1 MADDRDAARSALPY
15 LDSWWAFRQRY
26 LRVPG
31 VQAAVLLGDE
41 VALSTAHGCAD
52 LERGVPLTPKHL
64 FHVASHSKTFTA
76 TAVLQLQ
83 EQGRLRLDD
92 EVGAWLPELREDG
105 SPVADRTLRELLSHA
120 GGLTRDG
127 LDGDHWQLRRPFPDA
142 AGLRD
147 LAALPQTAATPANSA
162 FKYSNIGFGLL
173 GLVVEAA
180 SGVPWD
186 EYVRTNVIDR
196 LGLTDTGPDHD
207 PARDDEYATGYSA
220 LAYAETRVP
229 VDHVGTG
236 ALAAATGVWSTAGDL
251 CRYVAAHLPGDDRLL
266 GEAAKRL
273 MQHTGWE
280 VGGMPGNRYGLGL
293 AESRVGE
300 HRVLGHGGGWPGHIT
315 RTLADPE
322 ERLAVSVLTNAVDG
336 PALELANG
344 AVALLDLAGRLARD
358 RAGAGDVVDE
368 ATADRF
374 RGRYA
379 NLWGVTDVA
388 LLGGRLVA
396 LNPAATDP
404 TASFTEL
411 EVVDAHT
418 LRMVEGP
425 GYGSVGEDMVFEHAA
440 DGSVTS
446 LRGSSGTT
454 LWPFETFRLPD
465 RVGPGSLWER
475 RPPGQAGV
483 PTSAVD

>member
-1 MADDRDAARSALPY
+1 MADFLDAARSALPY
-15 LDSWWAFRQRY
+15 LDTWWAFRQRY

-31 VQAAVLLGDE
+31 VQAAVLLGEE
-41 VALSTAHGCAD
+41 VALSTANGSAD
-52 LERGVPLTPKHL
+52 LERGVPLTPRHL

-76 TAVLQLQ
+76 TAVLQLH

-92 EVGAWLPELREDG
+92 EVGAWLPVLREDG

-127 LDGDHWQLRRPFPDA
+127 VDGDHWQLRRPFPDA
-142 AGLRD
+142 TGLRQ
-147 LAALPQTAATPANSA
+147 LAALPQAAATPANSA

-180 SGVPWD
+180 SGVPWGQ
-186 EYVRTNVIDR
+186 YVRTNVMDR
-196 LGLTDTGPDHD
+196 LGLADTGPDHD

-220 LAYAETRVP
+220 LAYGDTRVP

-236 ALAAATGVWSTAGDL
+236 ALDAATGVWSTAVDL

-266 GEAAKRL
+266 SEASKRL

-280 VGGMPGNRYGLGL
+280 VEGMPGNRYGLGL

-322 ERLAVSVLTNAVDG
+322 QRMVVSVLTNAVDG

-344 AVALLDLAGRLARD
+344 AVALLDLAGRLAGD
-358 RAGAGDVVDE
+358 RGAGGDAVDE
-368 ATADRF
+368 ATADLF

-396 LNPAATDP
+396 LNPAAADP
-404 TASFTEL
+404 AAAVTEL
-411 EVVDAHT
+411 EVVDGRT
-418 LRMVEGP
+418 LRMAEGP

-454 LWPFETFRLPD
+454 SWPLEHFRLPA
-465 RVGPGSLWER
+465 RVRPGSLWTSR
-475 RPPGQAGV
+475 GV
-483 PTSAVD
+483 PTSAAD